1 MELGRS
7 SLRPGEMRDRQ
18 VADDRVERGFREGER
33 LCIGL
38 SELDPR
44 VSPPCYLDHRLRDID
59 SGDGCSAIR
68 RLAGQVSRTT
78 RNIEQPRVRSGADG
92 VEKVIIE
99 AVGKPGP
106 VVVVRGGRGL
116 PAGRLEPVERVEISQ
131 SNFPQSKEHGAVSY
145 QYLNFSD
152 GPRAADGR
160 WASGPTPDGKGE
172 FSYHEGP
179 TTSAPMPPPTHPDSR
194 FYGTTELPNA
204 VEKIAGRAQD
214 LLNTE

>member
-1 MELGRS
+1 MWLAAAAELQ
-7 SLRPGEMRDRQ
+7 E
-18 VADDRVERGFREGER
+18 EGAEN
-33 LCIGL
+33 L
-38 SELDPR
+38 
-44 VSPPCYLDHRLRDID
+44 
-59 SGDGCSAIR
+59 
-68 RLAGQVSRTT
+68 
-78 RNIEQPRVRSGADG
+78 
-92 VEKVIIE
+92 
-99 AVGKPGP
+99 P
-106 VVVVRGGRGL
+106 V
-116 PAGRLEPVERVEISQ
+116 P

-204 VEKIAGRAQD
+204 VEKIAGRVQD